1 MALIKCPECNK
12 EISDKSNTCV
22 HCGYK
27 LKNNKNYLKI
37 VIVIIIVLVGFSIYL
52 KNSSNDNK
60 KKNSEDLVS
69 CSNKYY
75 YIQKLKGEYN
85 LSKDYNCTA
94 RPYSGYMYVSCG
106 TIERKYKCGS

>member
-12 EISDKSNTCV
+12 EISNKSNTCV

-27 LKNNKNYLKI
+27 FKNNKNYLKI
-37 VIVIIIVLVGFSIYL
+37 FIVIVIVLIGFLIYS
-52 KNSSNDNK
+52 KNGNK
-60 KKNSEDLVS
+60 NNNEKNSEDLVS

-85 LSKDYNCTA
+85 LSNDYKCTA
-94 RPYSGYMYVSCG
+94 QPYSGYMYVSCG
-106 TIERKYKCGS
+106 TIQRKYKCG